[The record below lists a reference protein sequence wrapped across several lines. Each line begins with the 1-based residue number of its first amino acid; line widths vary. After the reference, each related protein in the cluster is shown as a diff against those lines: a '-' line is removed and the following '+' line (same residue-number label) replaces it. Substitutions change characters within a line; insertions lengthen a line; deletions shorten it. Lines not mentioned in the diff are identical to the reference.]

1 MSSHVLD
8 RNIWLLGI
16 LCSIVSVSSYH
27 VDLVDDG
34 PIVKGANI
42 TFIALVYD
50 SDNRPASGSFRYTW
64 QDTAVPTHSKTVESK
79 SAIDQWTVLYNAT
92 IYPQGR
98 YVAQVTVCKYY
109 FVICVEVASNRVEF
123 YINETLNGN
132 LQLIQKNQTR
142 SGIYVSNADTVIH
155 NVSLK
160 QSDADLVK
168 LAPTVLTYWFVDCT
182 YYGFMRG
189 FQFPFNYTQADEE
202 HFVEALVVADFT
214 PLPPPPTTTAPTTTS
229 TTTTTKPTTTKST
242 TTSTTTTKPT
252 TTTTKSTTTSATTTT
267 STTTT
272 SRTTTTTPPH
282 KNVTAGVVKRS
293 LDVQMVGNE
302 TSHIMVNIN
311 GTLQPYKGSFP
322 FVCNSTQ
329 VATDSRKTYGYFF
342 KKIKVRAPVT
352 KVNITGNNWL
362 QHGDLLTLNVKCHG
376 SKNLKYCVQYQNGVY
391 NITGNETCFFS
402 HELEKCEFTIQRYFV
417 ESIEHTVIII
427 IQNEVSKVVT
437 PVAVTVYKVKKQ
449 AQLSVIVVP
458 VASSLV
464 AVVLIVFGVA
474 YYFQNRSRFVV
485 EVADFNFGQNYSDME
500 YKTFKERLRDSI
512 ANAFFSRAPSPG
524 SSEVPVW
531 PPGRKYGSMTS

>member
-123 YINETLNGN
+123 YINETLNGD

-437 PVAVTVYKVKKQ
+437 PVAVTVYKG
-449 AQLSVIVVP
+449 SN
-458 VASSLV
+458 
-464 AVVLIVFGVA
+464 G
-474 YYFQNRSRFVV
+474 YF
-485 EVADFNFGQNYSDME
+485 
-500 YKTFKERLRDSI
+500 
-512 ANAFFSRAPSPG
+512 
-524 SSEVPVW
+524 SECS
-531 PPGRKYGSMTS
+531 K

>member
-1 MSSHVLD
+1 MFYLSVCVL
-8 RNIWLLGI
+8 
-16 LCSIVSVSSYH
+16 VSVTF
-27 VDLVDDG
+27 LV
-34 PIVKGANI
+34 
-42 TFIALVYD
+42 
-50 SDNRPASGSFRYTW
+50 
-64 QDTAVPTHSKTVESK
+64 KT
-79 SAIDQWTVLYNAT
+79 
-92 IYPQGR
+92 
-98 YVAQVTVCKYY
+98 
-109 FVICVEVASNRVEF
+109 
-123 YINETLNGN
+123 ETLNGD

-168 LAPTVLTYWFVDCT
+168 QAPTVLTYWFVDCT

-302 TSHIMVNIN
+302 MSHIMVNIN